1 MLSAD
6 HGGDGASGVLHEAST
21 ASATMADLVQED
33 GPGSGG
39 QVCIPA
45 YCSRLECC
53 CMLLNAAACH
63 KQYTPSLQVA
73 SQPAGL
79 QAAGGSITFP
89 APSLSSTP
97 TPIWAHM
104 PGAMPHPLPAGS
116 YTHSLQ
122 QQQVQQHQGLMHAGL
137 QVQGGQGQSD
147 QGLQPQMFADAAGAM
162 PQLPHSQ
169 PSLGQSQSHVA
180 VVDPG
185 LPRPVTQGKRSSKR
199 RSHTD
204 KATPA
209 AHMASLSPAL
219 HTPPEQQHLN
229 PNTTNATPPT
239 L

>member
-1 MLSAD
+1 ML
-6 HGGDGASGVLHEAST
+6 LHVAK
-21 ASATMADLVQED
+21 
-33 GPGSGG
+33 
-39 QVCIPA
+39 
-45 YCSRLECC
+45 CC
-53 CMLLNAAACH
+53 CMFPQC
-63 KQYTPSLQVA
+63 TTSLQVA
-73 SQPAGL
+73 GQPAGL
-79 QAAGGSITFP
+79 EAMGGSITFP

-122 QQQVQQHQGLMHAGL
+122 QQQVQHQGLMQAMHAGL
-137 QVQGGQGQSD
+137 HGQGGQVQSD
-147 QGLQPQMFADAAGAM
+147 QSLHPQMFADVAGGM
-162 PQLPHSQ
+162 PQLPHNQ

-180 VVDPG
+180 AVDPG

-199 RSHTD
+199 RSHAG
-204 KATPA
+204 KATIA

-219 HTPPEQQHLN
+219 HTPPEQQQLN